1 MRTLGGFAFAL
12 VLATGLSA
20 QSRGSVVQTTTGG
33 FGSVVFPGGT
43 PATSPNVTRTFGSV
57 LNPGGGGPRLVV
69 PNGVQ
74 PWFSRPPVNGQ
85 HHTGT
90 GTGTGATYAYPVY
103 VFGGYGGYGGYY
115 DANAP
120 EQGGPPQQQQQQPN
134 ITVIMPPAQPATP
147 VIINVG
153 PGGGQYTT
161 TGRQQG
167 GVNEPQPEPAT
178 AAAEP
183 LAIPDQQE
191 RYLLAFKDHSIYS
204 ASAYWVDGDTLHYF
218 TSGNTHN
225 QASLSLLD
233 RPLTERLNK
242 EFGVE
247 FKVPAEK

>member
-20 QSRGSVVQTTTGG
+20 QSRGSVAPTTTGG

-43 PATSPNVTRTFGSV
+43 PATSPNVTRFFGGV
-57 LNPGGGGPRLVV
+57 VNPGGGGPRLTV
-69 PNGVQ
+69 PGGVQ
-74 PWFSRPPVNGQ
+74 PGFGRPAGNGQ
-85 HHTGT
+85 YRNAP
-90 GTGTGATYAYPVY
+90 GATYAYPVY
-103 VFGGYGGYGGYY
+103 VFGGYGGYGGYN
-115 DANAP
+115 DAYGP
-120 EQGGPPQQQQQQPN
+120 EQGPPQQQQQPN

-161 TGRQQG
+161 SGSPQG
-167 GVNEPQPEPAT
+167 SVYVPQPQPESPAV
-178 AAAEP
+178 EELP
-183 LAIPDQQE
+183 AIPDQQE

>member
-1 MRTLGGFAFAL
+1 LGYNSGMRTLGGLALTL
-12 VLATGLSA
+12 VLATGVSA
-20 QSRGSVVQTTTGG
+20 QSRGGAPTTTGS

-43 PATSPNVTRTFGSV
+43 PATSPNVTRSFGSV
-57 LNPGGGGPRLVV
+57 LNPGGGGPHLTV
-69 PNGVQ
+69 PGGVQ
-74 PWFSRPPVNGQ
+74 PWFSRPSGNG
-85 HHTGT
+85 HHNTGS
-90 GTGTGATYAYPVY
+90 GAVYAYPVY
-103 VFGGYGGYGGYY
+103 VFGGYGGYGGYF
-115 DANAP
+115 DPNAS
-120 EQGGPPQQQQQQPN
+120 EQGAPQQQQQPN

-161 TGRQQG
+161 GGPQG
-167 GVNEPQPEPAT
+167 GVYVPQQ
-178 AAAEP
+178 EP
-183 LAIPDQQE
+183 LPAVEEPPAIPDQQE
-191 RYLLAFKDHSIYS
+191 RYLIAFKDHTIYS

-233 RPLTERLNK
+233 RALTVRLNK